1 MKAIEEY
8 KVTGDTTGKIT
19 LYPKNNTNI
28 DYKKII
34 TEELESYQNQHKKEY
49 TIWERY
55 EEFINN
61 SIKDNNLNINLTLLN
76 TKKEQLEEM
85 KKSINFYTNDDF
97 NKIIDEINNQYKVI
111 IKEIEKNTQLKF
123 GKNYILL

>member
-19 LYPKNNTNI
+19 LYSKNNTNI

-85 KKSINFYTNDDF
+85 KKIINFYTKDDF
-97 NKIIDEINNQYKVI
+97 NKIIDEINNQYKEI